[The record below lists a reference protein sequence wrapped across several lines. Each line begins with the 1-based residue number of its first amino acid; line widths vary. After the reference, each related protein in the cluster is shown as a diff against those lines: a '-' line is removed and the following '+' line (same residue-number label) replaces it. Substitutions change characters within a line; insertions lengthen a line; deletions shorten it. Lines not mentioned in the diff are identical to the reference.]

1 MEKPKNSQYSEI
13 INFDHVNI
21 GFKIRESLWKATMT
35 FLPPPPLSLILETLS
50 LYQNQNE
57 HTYIE
62 YCALFLNEGSK
73 A

>member
-21 GFKIRESLWKATMT
+21 GFKIRESLCKATMT
-35 FLPPPPLSLILETLS
+35 FLPPPHFHFLS

>member
-35 FLPPPPLSLILETLS
+35 FLPPPPTFTFSPYTKTKMNI
-50 LYQNQNE
+50 
-57 HTYIE
+57 HT
-62 YCALFLNEGSK
+62 
-73 A
+73 

>member
-35 FLPPPPLSLILETLS
+35 FLPPPPHFLLFKKLSPYTKTKMNI
-50 LYQNQNE
+50 
-57 HTYIE
+57 HT
-62 YCALFLNEGSK
+62 
-73 A
+73 